1 MNRKSCSKM
10 PRLQKTIS
18 PIVLASAIAAIAI
31 LWCPRPAK
39 ADNAPDWLRI
49 AAHEKL
55 PAYQN
60 DPVAVVLLDDE
71 QVVVKDDGEVE
82 VRIRRAYKLLRP
94 ESRERYGYASAHC
107 DNETKISS
115 FKAWTITADGK
126 EFGLK
131 EKDAGETGLSADAL
145 YSDVRVKY
153 LRFPEANPGNVVGYE
168 VIQKQRPYVFDDV
181 WDFQYTVPVHESRF
195 ALQLPAGWEFSTFWS
210 NHAEEKPQ
218 TPGPNQYMWEITES
232 PAIEVEPEMP
242 AWESIAGRMG
252 VKYFPRDPAMRK
264 KTTGSWKDIGLWYNG
279 LTASSRTPT
288 PAIQQKVAQ
297 LTAGMSGPLEKM
309 KALAA
314 FVQRDIRYAA
324 IEIGI
329 GGFRPHAAADIFTN
343 AYGDC
348 KDKATLLSTMLKEI
362 GIDSYYVVIDTER
375 GVVQPNFPSMDFNH
389 AILAIRLPDTVPD
402 AALYAIL
409 KDPKLGRLLFFDPT
423 NSHVPLGYVPA
434 YLQDTYALLAT
445 PDGGELV
452 SVPLLPAS
460 TNRLIRTAQLEL
472 SSTGNLSGEVRELRW
487 GAPATSSRDQLL
499 TTEPAKRGKVF
510 EDFLGNSL
518 TAFTLMGAS
527 VGNLEQYDQSLT
539 LDYKFFARGYAKSA
553 GDLLVVRPRV
563 LGQKGS
569 DILSGKP
576 RKYSI
581 EFPDATRQDDDFEI
595 TLPAGY
601 VVDELPQ
608 PVKAECPYGSYQSH
622 VEVSG
627 NTLTYKRTYQ
637 INDIIVPTEKL
648 GEVRGFFQQIAS
660 DERSS
665 AILRKTSP

>member
-1 MNRKSCSKM
+1 
-10 PRLQKTIS
+10 
-18 PIVLASAIAAIAI
+18 
-31 LWCPRPAK
+31 
-39 ADNAPDWLRI
+39 
-49 AAHEKL
+49 
-55 PAYQN
+55 
-60 DPVAVVLLDDE
+60 
-71 QVVVKDDGEVE
+71 
-82 VRIRRAYKLLRP
+82 
-94 ESRERYGYASAHC
+94 
-107 DNETKISS
+107 
-115 FKAWTITADGK
+115 
-126 EFGLK
+126 
-131 EKDAGETGLSADAL
+131 
-145 YSDVRVKY
+145 
-153 LRFPEANPGNVVGYE
+153 
-168 VIQKQRPYVFDDV
+168 
-181 WDFQYTVPVHESRF
+181 
-195 ALQLPAGWEFSTFWS
+195 
-210 NHAEEKPQ
+210 
-218 TPGPNQYMWEITES
+218 
-232 PAIEVEPEMP
+232 
-242 AWESIAGRMG
+242 
-252 VKYFPRDPAMRK
+252 MRK

-297 LTAGMSGPLEKM
+297 LTAGMSDPLEKM

-329 GGFRPHAAADIFTN
+329 GGYRPHAAADIFTN

-362 GIDSYYVVIDTER
+362 GIDSYYVLIDTDR
-375 GVVQPNFPSMDFNH
+375 GVVQPNFPSTNFDH
-389 AILAIRLPDTVPD
+389 AILAIQVPD
-402 AALYAIL
+402 AVPGATLYAIT

-423 NSHVPLGYVPA
+423 NPYVPFGYVPA

-499 TTEPAKRGKVF
+499 TAEPAKRGKVF

-608 PVKAECPYGSYQSH
+608 PVKAECPYGSYRSR
-622 VEVSG
+622 VEISG
-627 NTLTYKRTYQ
+627 NTLTYKRMYQ